1 MKLTT
6 VQEVLEA
13 KVIYGN
19 EFLDKEALN
28 ACGAD
33 LMSDVLVFTKCK
45 TLLLTGLNNVQ
56 VIRTAEISDLVG
68 IVFVRGKEP
77 NEAVIEAAKKDKLP
91 LFSTKLTL
99 YEASGVLYSHGLRGC
114 EHKIEGGGVSIHER

>member
-6 VQEVLEA
+6 VQEILEA
-13 KVIYGN
+13 KVIYGD
-19 EFLDKEALN
+19 EFLNKEVLN

-33 LMSDVLVFTKCK
+33 LMSDVLVFTKQK

-56 VIRTAEISDLVG
+56 VVRTAEISDLAA

-77 NEAVIEAAKKDKLP
+77 NEAVIEAAKKNKLP
-91 LFSTKLTL
+91 LFSTKFTL
-99 YEASGVLYSHGLRGC
+99 YEASGLLYTEGLRGC
-114 EHKIEGGGVSIHER
+114 EHKIDGGGASIHER

>member
-6 VQEVLEA
+6 VQEVLKA
-13 KVIYGN
+13 KVIYGT
-19 EFLDKEALN
+19 EFLDKDVLN

-33 LMSDVLVFTKCK
+33 LMSDVLVFTKHK

-56 VIRTAEISDLVG
+56 VVRTAEMSDLTA

-77 NEAVIEAAKKDKLP
+77 NEAVLEAAKKSELP

-99 YEASGVLYSHGLRGC
+99 YEASGVLYLNGLRGC